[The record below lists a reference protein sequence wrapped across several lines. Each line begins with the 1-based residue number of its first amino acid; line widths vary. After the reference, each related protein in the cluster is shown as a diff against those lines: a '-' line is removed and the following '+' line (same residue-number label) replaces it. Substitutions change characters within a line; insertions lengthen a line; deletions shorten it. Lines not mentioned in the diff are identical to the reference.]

1 MAIPAENLI
10 ASPSALV
17 RVSAS
22 DGVHT
27 SIDTSDGELIVL
39 NHPPTVAILP
49 LADPMAPNGLVAR
62 TTLTD
67 AIPVYAVGQ
76 TVTFQADGYD
86 IEKGSLDQELSWSS
100 NIDGPLGAGALLGL
114 SSLSTGTH
122 TISVT
127 ADDGAGGLASAQT
140 LVQIVAELTDLPP
153 IPNALLA
160 SPNFVYF
167 ANTETVTQT
176 VITLNN
182 LNPDNSIQWQATAD
196 QPWVQLSA
204 TSGQT
209 NGDLI
214 ISIAPSAMLP
224 DGTHQATLTL
234 TSPQLPGQQIEL
246 PVTAEMLF
254 EQVYLPLVVR

>member
-1 MAIPAENLI
+1 
-10 ASPSALV
+10 
-17 RVSAS
+17 
-22 DGVHT
+22 
-27 SIDTSDGELIVL
+27 
-39 NHPPTVAILP
+39 
-49 LADPMAPNGLVAR
+49 
-62 TTLTD
+62 
-67 AIPVYAVGQ
+67 
-76 TVTFQADGYD
+76 
-86 IEKGSLDQELSWSS
+86 
-100 NIDGPLGAGALLGL
+100 
-114 SSLSTGTH
+114 
-122 TISVT
+122 
-127 ADDGAGGLASAQT
+127 LASAQT